1 MTTKSSI
8 EWTQMTWNP
17 TTGCDQ
23 VSPGCDHCYALTM
36 AGRLK
41 AMGSKAYQNDGDP
54 RTSGP
59 GFGLTL
65 HPERLNDP
73 LKWRDSR
80 VVFVNSMS
88 DLFHAKVPFEFV
100 ERVWATMAA
109 TPQHTYQILTKR
121 PDRMAR
127 FAGRLR
133 PLPNVW
139 LGTSVEDQER
149 VVRANYLRWPSLA
162 PYSVRFLSVEP
173 LLGPVDLE
181 DLLWDPPLPG
191 EINDVRMRSCAV
203 QWVIVGGESGPGAR
217 PFDLDWYRLIRDQ
230 CHAAG
235 VAFFLKQLGGYPDKH
250 GHDKA
255 VLDGKRWTE
264 MPAMGVPA

>member
-1 MTTKSSI
+1 VTTKTAI

-17 TTGCDQ
+17 TTGCDR

-36 AGRLK
+36 SARLK
-41 AMGSKAYQNDGDP
+41 AMGAPAYQNDGDP

-88 DLFHAKVPFEFV
+88 DLFHARVPFEFV

-127 FAGRLR
+127 FSHRL
-133 PLPNVW
+133 PLLPNVW
-139 LGTSVEDQER
+139 LGTSVEDFDRKER
-149 VVRANYLRWPSLA
+149 LEALVGSRAAVHFISA
-162 PYSVRFLSVEP
+162 EP
-173 LLGPVDLE
+173 LIGPLGDLE
-181 DLLWDPPLPG
+181 RYLEWVD
-191 EINDVRMRSCAV
+191 
-203 QWVIVGGESGPGAR
+203 WVIVGGESGPDPRPMDLAWAR
-217 PFDLDWYRLIRDQ
+217 DIRDQ
-230 CHAAG
+230 CNAAG
-235 VAFFLKQLGGYPDKH
+235 VAFFLKQLGGHPNKR
-250 GHDKA
+250 GHDLA
-255 VLDGKRWTE
+255 VLDGRRWLE
-264 MPAMGVPA
+264 MPRVPVGMDA

>member
-1 MTTKSSI
+1 MTTKTAI
-8 EWTQMTWNP
+8 EWTEMTWNP
-17 TTGCDQ
+17 TTGCDR

-36 AGRLK
+36 AKRLK
-41 AMGSKAYQNDGDP
+41 LAGAKAYQTDGDP

-59 GFGLTL
+59 GFGLAL

-73 LKWRDSR
+73 LKWRDPR

-100 ERVWATMAA
+100 EQVWATMAK

-133 PLPNVW
+133 PLHNVW
-139 LGTSVEDQER
+139 LGTSVEDQDR

-162 PYSVRFLSVEP
+162 AYRVRFLSVEP

-181 DLLWDPPLPG
+181 DLLWDPPMLG
-191 EINDVRMRSCAV
+191 EINDVRLRSHAV
-203 QWVIVGGESGPGAR
+203 QWVIVGGESGPNAR
-217 PFDLDWYRLIRDQ
+217 PCEKEWIRVLRDQ
-230 CHAAG
+230 CAAAG
-235 VAFFLKQLGGYPDKH
+235 VAFFLKQLGGHPDKQ

-255 VLDGKRWTE
+255 VLDGKRWVE
-264 MPAMGVPA
+264 MPPIAA

>member
-1 MTTKSSI
+1 MTTKTSI

-17 TTGCDQ
+17 TTGCDR

-41 AMGSKAYQNDGDP
+41 ATGAKAYQVDGDP

-65 HPERLNDP
+65 HAERLKDP
-73 LKWRDSR
+73 LRWRDPR

-100 ERVWATMAA
+100 EQVWATMGA

-127 FAGRLR
+127 FSKRL
-133 PLPNVW
+133 PLLPNVW
-139 LGTSVEDQER
+139 LGTSVEDQRR
-149 VVRANYLRWPSLA
+149 VDRVAHLMNTEA
-162 PYSVRFLSVEP
+162 AVRF
-173 LLGPVDLE
+173 
-181 DLLWDPPLPG
+181 
-191 EINDVRMRSCAV
+191 I
-203 QWVIVGGESGPGAR
+203 
-217 PFDLDWYRLIRDQ
+217 
-230 CHAAG
+230 
-235 VAFFLKQLGGYPDKH
+235 
-250 GHDKA
+250 
-255 VLDGKRWTE
+255 
-264 MPAMGVPA
+264 